1 MSGASNGERPFSVS
15 MILAWTVLA
24 GIVGGSIWV
33 GQRTSSLDEL
43 ERRQDRSEVR
53 VTTLEARQSAV
64 ERDVAVIFTR
74 LEEILRVVNRMDA
87 RFERME
93 VEIGDKL
100 HVGSNN

>member
-1 MSGASNGERPFSVS
+1 
-15 MILAWTVLA
+15 MIVAWTVLA
-24 GIVGGSIWV
+24 GVIGAGFWV
-33 GQRTSSLDEL
+33 GQRTSSIDEI

-53 VTTLEARQSAV
+53 VTALEARQSAV

-74 LEEILRVVNRMDA
+74 LEEILRVVNRLDA

>member
-1 MSGASNGERPFSVS
+1 MSGASNGERPFSVT
-15 MILAWTVLA
+15 MIVAWTVLA
-24 GIVGGSIWV
+24 GVIGAGVWV

-43 ERRQDRSEVR
+43 ERRQDRSDVR